1 MWTLILGLLVCPDG
15 LFSQE
20 IESFTCVTKQSYK
33 FIGCLLENIT
43 ITKKFPNYIET
54 DEVKEKFNEMNFK
67 NGKMNTL
74 PDQLFFNYNN
84 IVIMT
89 ILNCGLTEI
98 TQESFKSAKMLKYL
112 MITENQIVNLNSK
125 IFNECTGL
133 FLLDLSW
140 NLIEFI
146 SSDVFQSLVN
156 LDTIHLNNNRIKIIE
171 ENTLSNI
178 YLRFLYLTDNQ
189 IEEFNQINFNI
200 SNIYIEK
207 NLLSSLNINKNY
219 YALYAESNKIS
230 KIIVDE
236 KNILLKHLSLTD
248 NNLTDLRN
256 ISKLTELNSLELN
269 DNNIQ
274 ITPGTF
280 TGLSQLHSLDI
291 RRNNRTIEDLR
302 FLKPLKGLET
312 LRIEQSAIFNF
323 NVEHILEIVPKVNVW
338 ISQPQGGYS

>member
-98 TQESFKSAKMLKYL
+98 TQESFKSAKKLKYL

-146 SSDVFQSLVN
+146 SSDVFKSLVN

-178 YLRFLYLTDNQ
+178 YT
-189 IEEFNQINFNI
+189 
-200 SNIYIEK
+200 
-207 NLLSSLNINKNY
+207 
-219 YALYAESNKIS
+219 
-230 KIIVDE
+230 
-236 KNILLKHLSLTD
+236 
-248 NNLTDLRN
+248 
-256 ISKLTELNSLELN
+256 
-269 DNNIQ
+269 
-274 ITPGTF
+274 
-280 TGLSQLHSLDI
+280 
-291 RRNNRTIEDLR
+291 
-302 FLKPLKGLET
+302 
-312 LRIEQSAIFNF
+312 
-323 NVEHILEIVPKVNVW
+323 
-338 ISQPQGGYS
+338 